1 MGLEEITSGTVTGR
15 DAMSLEDKGRMSD
28 GIKQWMMHNPKGE
41 EVTNTEENILTNTTE
56 TREHTSK

>member
-1 MGLEEITSGTVTGR
+1 MGLEEITSGTVNER

-41 EVTNTEENILTNTTE
+41 EVTNT
-56 TREHTSK
+56 